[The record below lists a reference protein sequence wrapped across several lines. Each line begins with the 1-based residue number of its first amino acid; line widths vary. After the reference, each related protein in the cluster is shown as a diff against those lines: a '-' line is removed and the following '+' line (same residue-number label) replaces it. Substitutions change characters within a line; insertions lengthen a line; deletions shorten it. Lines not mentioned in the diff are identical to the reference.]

1 MKSLNDLCLQVATE
15 KGACS
20 ENKKMAA
27 AGAAMKQFFFKK
39 NTDQAHR
46 GPEFEVKFMMFN
58 N

>member
-27 AGAAMKQFFFKK
+27 AGAAMKQFFF
-39 NTDQAHR
+39 
-46 GPEFEVKFMMFN
+46 
-58 N
+58 